1 MRPPMR
7 LGKEQLRALWETLR
21 ATQPNEIDC
30 EAFHAQLAAFAEA
43 RARGGESDE
52 AFAAVEAH
60 RRLCPSCG
68 EECDALVALLKEPP
82 PAE

>member
-1 MRPPMR
+1 MR

-21 ATQPNEIDC
+21 ATQPDEIDC
-30 EAFHAQLAAFAEA
+30 EAFHARLAAFAEA
-43 RARGGESDE
+43 RARGGAPGE

-68 EECDALVALLKEPP
+68 EECDALVAVLEEPLSG
-82 PAE
+82 E